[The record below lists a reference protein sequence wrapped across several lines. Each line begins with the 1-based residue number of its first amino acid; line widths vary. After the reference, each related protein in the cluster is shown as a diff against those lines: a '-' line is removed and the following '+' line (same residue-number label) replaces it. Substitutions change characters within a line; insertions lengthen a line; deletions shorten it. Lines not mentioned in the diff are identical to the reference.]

1 MHDDSIFTTAV
12 HAGQDL
18 TRHYGAVSTPVDS
31 SSIFAFQDADSGA
44 EIHSYERPGYFYSRL
59 ANPTTDALERA
70 MSELEGGEA
79 AIGFASGMAAIS
91 AAILTLLKTGDH
103 LVAPQSIYVN
113 TGQLF
118 GELERKFGVEVTFVD
133 AAKWENYAEAMRP
146 NTRIFYLET
155 PANPTLKITDISAVT
170 KIAREREVK
179 TILDNTFATPFN
191 QNPLAFDVDVVA
203 HSATKY
209 LGGHSDLT
217 AGILV
222 GSKEIIEK
230 VRKQAAILYGGNIA
244 PQVAWLVLR
253 GIKTLALRM
262 ERHNANA
269 FAVANMLLEHS
280 KVEKVYYPGLV
291 SHPQFEIAKKQMRG
305 FGGVIAFDVGSVE
318 AGRNLMNNLRLCT
331 LATSLGGVETTIQ
344 HPASMTNAKTPRE
357 QRLKAGISDGLI
369 RLSVGIENA
378 ADIIADL
385 ENGLRKI

>member
-12 HAGQDL
+12 HAGEDL
-18 TRHYGAVSTPVDS
+18 TRHYGAVSTPVYS
-31 SSIFAFQDADSGA
+31 SSIFAFQDAESGA
-44 EIHSYERPGYFYSRL
+44 EIHNYERPGYFYSRL